1 MNPLERAVIEAAR
14 KVCDRASNLDE
25 WVYPLRRAVVALD
38 QHEAEQ
44 AAASIKEIPWRDVV
58 VGDQLRAN
66 SGAFYPVTATLAIAG
81 GKARITVALPAGPQQ
96 LMRPTEKAPRAA
108 VKRGPDGEAVDVFVS
123 VFSSR
128 E

>member
-1 MNPLERAVIEAAR
+1 VNPLERAVIEAAR
-14 KVCDRASNLDE
+14 EVAAWSTSASLAE
-25 WVYPLRRAVVALD
+25 AVAALD
-38 QHEAEQ
+38 QHNAEQ
-44 AAASIKEIPWRDVV
+44 AAASIKEIPWREVV

-96 LMRPTEKAPRAA
+96 LMRPTPKAPRAT

-128 E
+128 EG

>member
-1 MNPLERAVIEAAR
+1 VNPLERAVIEAAR
-14 KVCDRASNLDE
+14 NDADLSPGLT
-25 WVYPLRRAVVALD
+25 RAVTALD
-38 QHEAEQ
+38 KHEAEQ
-44 AAASIKEIPWRDVV
+44 AAAGIKEIPWREVV

-96 LMRPTEKAPRAA
+96 LMRPTEKAPRAT

-123 VFSSR
+123 VFSSH

>member
-1 MNPLERAVIEAAR
+1 MHPLERAVIEAAR
-14 KVCDRASNLDE
+14 RWQDAESDAELVG
-25 WVYPLRRAVVALD
+25 AVMALD
-38 QHEAEQ
+38 KHEAEQ
-44 AAASIKEIPWRDVV
+44 AAAGIKDIPWREVI

-96 LMRPTEKAPRAA
+96 LMRPTEKAPRAT

-128 E
+128 EG